1 MALIPMGLGYIAYGF
16 GLRFVTASSASL
28 ITLFEP
34 VVAAALAV
42 VVVGESIPLLGWS
55 GIGLILICLLI
66 QVKDS

>member
-1 MALIPMGLGYIAYGF
+1 
-16 GLRFVTASSASL
+16 L

-66 QVKDS
+66 QVKDR